1 MKESEFIELLNLYL
15 DHEISTADA
24 ARLEAEVQANPARRR
39 VYQQYCRMQK
49 ACKLAAADFQTT
61 GEPVETPADRKVVAF
76 SPAALSAAAER
87 QRRMNR
93 FYTVGTLVA
102 AAACIAIV
110 FVGHSRQQSKVEL
123 AIGNPPPVAQIA
135 APAAIPVAAVASTS
149 TSGPARALGAE
160 SRHSPATL
168 VKGTLFLTGHAQAE
182 AVYAAAIQEA
192 NNQLAWI
199 EAVQITPMKPRLA
212 SDDLH
217 FDATL
222 RPEGRALGQKANSNR
237 SEAPAEEMVT
247 YQFRR

>member
-61 GEPVETPADRKVVAF
+61 GEAVETPADRKVVAF

-87 QRRMNR
+87 QRKMNR

-149 TSGPARALGAE
+149 GPAKALGAE
-160 SRHSPATL
+160 SRRGPPSFMDDS
-168 VKGTLFLTGHAQAE
+168 LFLTNHARAE

-222 RPEGRALGQKANSNR
+222 RPEGRALGQKSNSNR